1 MVRRMAP
8 QVPDPVRHRAV
19 PSIHHAS
26 RLTAVNELAWK
37 PAGIGPPGGPTAGPG
52 AVVVGELVV
61 ELVGPVVVEAVVEEV
76 DRGEEFGVLPHAAP
90 VRARAV
96 TTTPVRA
103 RANRFRF
110 VVIGMAAG
118 CMSAFHLAGRKRF

>member
-1 MVRRMAP
+1 
-8 QVPDPVRHRAV
+8 
-19 PSIHHAS
+19 
-26 RLTAVNELAWK
+26 
-37 PAGIGPPGGPTAGPG
+37 
-52 AVVVGELVV
+52 VVVGELVV

-76 DRGEEFGVLPHAAP
+76 DRGEEVGVLPHAAP